1 MSDLLAGGAFVPSFD
16 NPLEMLLACHGKIQ
30 AQCVTLRKLLQHLSS
45 HGCDTQV
52 RQAAQAI
59 LRYFDT
65 AGQNHHDDEE
75 QDLFPR
81 LLATPNTDVHELIA
95 RLLDEHKVMDMT
107 WQQLRPLL
115 LAIAEGRSEKLDIKA
130 VEHFIQVHDRHISLE
145 NAQLLPQAAMLLD
158 HIQLEE
164 LGKSMAARRG
174 VVFSDTC

>member
-1 MSDLLAGGAFVPSFD
+1 MSDLLDGAFVSGFD
-16 NPLEMLLACHGKIQ
+16 SPLEMLLACHGKIQ
-30 AQCVTLRKLLQHLSS
+30 TQCATLHKLLLHLPS
-45 HGCDTQV
+45 HGCDTQA

-81 LLATPNTDVHELIA
+81 LLATPNAEVHELIA

-115 LAIAEGRSEKLDIKA
+115 LAIAEDRSEELDIKA
-130 VEHFIQVHDRHISLE
+130 VEHFILVHDRHISLE
-145 NAQLLPQAAMLLD
+145 NAQLLPLAAILLD
-158 HIQLEE
+158 HIQLEA
-164 LGKSMAARRG
+164 LSKSMAARRG
-174 VVFSDTC
+174 VVFSNTC